1 MRHSSWCYLSNIRVA
16 YSVWFGMGDVG
27 HGKFD
32 RVVPAVYTP
41 LGVHLGL
48 PCLGLTIFGNLVAS
62 FW

>member
-1 MRHSSWCYLSNIRVA
+1 MRVA
-16 YSVWFGMGDVG
+16 DSVWFSMGDIG

-48 PCLGLTIFGNLVAS
+48 PCLDLTILGNLVAP
-62 FW
+62 FG